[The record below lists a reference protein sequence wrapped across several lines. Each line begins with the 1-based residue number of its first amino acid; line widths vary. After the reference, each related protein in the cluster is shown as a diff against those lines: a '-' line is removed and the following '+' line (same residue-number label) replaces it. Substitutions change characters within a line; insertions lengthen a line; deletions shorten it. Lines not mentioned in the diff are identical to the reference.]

1 MFPKMYGLKC
11 ILNVQGDQKFII
23 QVNVSAF
30 YNAHYTLLH
39 KGTKRQVTLKLKV
52 FCEVRV

>member
-1 MFPKMYGLKC
+1 MYGLKC